1 MGDSTQSPGYTCKDL
16 AERHGASAGTAHS
29 PRPRPRRGHYPNTK
43 SHAPQDSSL
52 YLKRVLA
59 SLIQKG
65 NERFLN

>member
-1 MGDSTQSPGYTCKDL
+1 MILQSPGYTCRDL
-16 AERHGASAGTAHS
+16 AERREAPAGTAHS
-29 PRPRPRRGHYPNTK
+29 PQPRPRRRHHPDTK

-65 NERFLN
+65 TERFLN

>member
-1 MGDSTQSPGYTCKDL
+1 MILHRVQATPAKTWLKDTRLLLGLPILPSCGQGGDTTLTQ
-16 AERHGASAGTAHS
+16 
-29 PRPRPRRGHYPNTK
+29 K

-52 YLKRVLA
+52 DLKRVLA

>member
-1 MGDSTQSPGYTCKDL
+1 MTLHRVQATPAKTWRKGTWLLLGLPILPGLCQGGDTTLTQ
-16 AERHGASAGTAHS
+16 
-29 PRPRPRRGHYPNTK
+29 K